1 MKKFFVLAILLISLT
16 TVYGDSSVSTIIQGV
31 VPEMLTVSTN
41 MTPTTSVDV
50 FNSSQTV
57 LGFINVFSNRLGN
70 WTITITSTNAGAMRG
85 TTAGNTD
92 LYPYTLKFGTKSDIS
107 LATPYT
113 IEMSGK
119 TTTDGAAYSLGVEYK
134 NFWNLTQPVSP
145 DTYRDTIT
153 VTIAAA

>member
-1 MKKFFVLAILLISLT
+1 
-16 TVYGDSSVSTIIQGV
+16 
-31 VPEMLTVSTN
+31 
-41 MTPTTSVDV
+41 MTPTTTVDV
-50 FNSSQTV
+50 FNSNQTV
-57 LGFINVFSNRLGN
+57 LGYINVFSNRSGN

-85 TTAGNTD
+85 VTAGNTD
-92 LYPYTLKFGTKSDIS
+92 IYPYTLKFGTKADIN

-119 TTTDGAAYSLGVEYK
+119 TTTDGAAYSLGVEYQ